1 MEYGETFNKVFPL
14 FGARFRSERKKFV
27 FSQVPEG
34 SPLQLCLDVMMGFMY
49 REKGYI
55 VFGNDRDRYWLR
67 ATALITRAEN
77 TAQRLYARVDL
88 LATQGVLALA
98 FLFRSSGHHQAFV
111 KYAREGML
119 MARTA
124 GLHRHGTVLSDGST
138 LSDQVIL
145 ERMKLF
151 WHAFALNQDASFFFQ
166 GCLPIQL
173 MADCNTPTDFPS
185 NQIFLPSLGTIRFG
199 KLFADFARVKF
210 EVYNL
215 LYTVEAEQEDRD
227 SRIESV
233 LHCERKFHKWAK
245 SMPQSAQPGHASFP
259 AAHTIRTQDR
269 VPLREL
275 FRLHIEYHSCHVG
288 LFRVYQ
294 DIRESSPTSVDGL
307 DDFRSRDV
315 ESIRYVLQ
323 LVDVVPLSG
332 SPFVW

>member
-1 MEYGETFNKVFPL
+1 
-14 FGARFRSERKKFV
+14 
-27 FSQVPEG
+27 
-34 SPLQLCLDVMMGFMY
+34 
-49 REKGYI
+49 
-55 VFGNDRDRYWLR
+55 
-67 ATALITRAEN
+67 
-77 TAQRLYARVDL
+77 
-88 LATQGVLALA
+88 
-98 FLFRSSGHHQAFV
+98 
-111 KYAREGML
+111 
-119 MARTA
+119 
-124 GLHRHGTVLSDGST
+124 
-138 LSDQVIL
+138 
-145 ERMKLF
+145 
-151 WHAFALNQDASFFFQ
+151 
-166 GCLPIQL
+166 

-185 NQIFLPSLGTIRFG
+185 NQISLPSLGAIRFG

-275 FRLHIEYHSCHVG
+275 FRLHIEYHSCHVE

-307 DDFRSRDV
+307 DDFRSRAV

-323 LVDVVPLSG
+323 LVDAVSLSG